1 MHICINVVLQHS
13 VKKSLFELLN
23 KRKFQ
28 NVNIFEVDLSNN
40 ETINVAQMNI

>member
-13 VKKSLFELLN
+13 GIKSLFELLN
-23 KRKFQ
+23 KRKVQ